1 MCSFILIILSM
12 QERDAMGDGYMVN
25 QETSDEVDT
34 EGFEGSKQLEVLD
47 ICTKKVMRQV
57 DETSAE
63 SEKYY
68 HKMMEKV
75 LRRMTYKDNSIVIW
89 KDNESSKNRLIK
101 LTPSIRLRKKLFGKS
116 FC

>member
-1 MCSFILIILSM
+1 
-12 QERDAMGDGYMVN
+12 MGDGYMVN
-25 QETSDEVDT
+25 QGASDEIDT

-57 DETSAE
+57 EETSAE

-75 LRRMTYKDNSIVIW
+75 LRRMTYKDNSVIIW
-89 KDNESSKNRLIK
+89 RDHEVSKNRMIK
-101 LTPSIRLRKKLFGKS
+101 LTPSIRVRKNLFGKS